1 MPLAAVSGAFGE
13 PLPTASPA
21 HPTNLTPPL
30 QTHSTLQDCEDA
42 AKWAG
47 HEVIAEALLHPG
59 ASWTH
64 LRCFNR
70 ELPPLDSLAQ
80 LDGVLISGSHYSAYE
95 GGKEKRSAACSVM
108 RL

>member
-1 MPLAAVSGAFGE
+1 MPPGG
-13 PLPTASPA
+13 
-21 HPTNLTPPL
+21 L
-30 QTHSTLQDCEDA
+30 QTHSCPQDCEDA

-64 LRCFNR
+64 YRCFNR

-95 GGKEKRSAACSVM
+95 GGRETFSVVRSVM